1 MKNIN
6 ELKEQ
11 IAQGK
16 KFKYLFFLSHIQ
28 KSQHIDKSCLSQW
41 YPAGFSVDGVY
52 YATAEHYMMAE
63 KARLFDASKVE
74 KIINSKSAGE
84 AKALGR
90 EVDNF
95 NQELWDRVSFDIVVK
110 GNLAKFSQNEELKAF
125 LLASKNRV
133 LAEASPKD
141 RIWGIGLSVDNK
153 DAQNPYKWR
162 GLNKLGFAL
171 MVVRE
176 KLSEELEC
184 KYIKT
189 K

>member
-16 KFKYLFFLSHIQ
+16 KLKYLFFLSHIQ
-28 KSQHIDKSCLSQW
+28 KTQHIDKSCLSQW

-74 KIINSKSAGE
+74 QIINAKSPGE

-90 EVDNF
+90 EVENF
-95 NQELWDRVSFDIVVK
+95 NEDIWEEASFDIVVK
-110 GNLAKFSQNEELKAF
+110 GNLAKFSQNKEIKEF
-125 LLASKNRV
+125 LLASKNRILV
-133 LAEASPKD
+133 EASPKD
-141 RIWGIGLSVDNK
+141 KIWGIGLLATDEL
-153 DAQNPYKWR
+153 AEQPLKWK
-162 GLNKLGFAL
+162 GTNKLGFAL
-171 MVVRE
+171 MQVRE
-176 KLSEELEC
+176 KILKDEQC
-184 KYIKT
+184 K
-189 K
+189 